1 MFQCLK
7 TSIRTVHL
15 LAHVRLDDLVV
26 ALHFF
31 VKVVDLLLALVIILL
46 NVLFFVEED
55 RE

>member
-26 ALHFF
+26 PLHFF
-31 VKVVDLLLALVIILL
+31 VKVVDLLLAFVIIFP
-46 NVLFFVEED
+46 NVLFFVEEG
-55 RE
+55 RK